1 MQKAVN
7 PIVIKIAVCLLAIK
21 EFWLLLGIPSFADAV
36 VSFLTVGAVPGT
48 QTTLSPE
55 QVYTLLAVIFLL
67 VLVLVF
73 RKDVSGLFVRS
84 KDSRAPHGKPI
95 AMPIAHPHEVVVV
108 RGQVIAPRKLVTPS
122 KWRWRLRA
130 IGRAVK
136 MSTVGVAILCMSSI
150 ARISRRTWTIT
161 VHTFRWLA
169 ELAVI
174 YWRMLEPYIRRFDS
188 WLEKK
193 LHQYDKTSTALSIG
207 GEMSRSLQKLAK
219 NTKLAA
225 KEVSQPLK
233 ATQK

>member
-55 QVYTLLAVIFLL
+55 QVYTLLSVIFLL

-73 RKDVSGLFVRS
+73 RKDVSGFFART
-84 KDSRAPHGKPI
+84 KTGRAQRKPI

-108 RGQVIAPRKLVTPS
+108 RGQAVAPRKQATPS
-122 KWRWRLRA
+122 KWRWRIRGFGRVIKMTVMRA
-130 IGRAVK
+130 LASLTMFV
-136 MSTVGVAILCMSSI
+136 
-150 ARISRRTWTIT
+150 SRVVRYIWTIT
-161 VHTFRWLA
+161 LRTSLWIAKVVVA
-169 ELAVI
+169 
-174 YWRMLEPYIRRFDS
+174 YWRMAEPYIRRFDG

-193 LHQYDKTSTALSIG
+193 LHQYDKASTALSIG
-207 GEMSRSLQKLAK
+207 GEMTRSLQKLAK
-219 NTKLAA
+219 NTKIVA

-233 ATQK
+233 VAQK

>member
-55 QVYTLLAVIFLL
+55 QVYTLLSVIFLL

-73 RKDVSGLFVRS
+73 RKDVSGLFARS
-84 KDSRAPHGKPI
+84 KARRSRRKPLV
-95 AMPIAHPHEVVVV
+95 MPIAHPHEVVMV
-108 RGQVIAPRKLVTPS
+108 RGQAVAPRKQVAPS
-122 KWRWRLRA
+122 KWRWRIRGFGRVVKMTIMGA
-130 IGRAVK
+130 ITSVILFTTRAVRCIWTI
-136 MSTVGVAILCMSSI
+136 MV
-150 ARISRRTWTIT
+150 RISR
-161 VHTFRWLA
+161 WLA
-169 ELAVI
+169 TVVVA
-174 YWRMLEPYIRRFDS
+174 YWRMAEPHIRRFDS

-193 LHQYDKTSTALSIG
+193 LHQYDKASTALSIG
-207 GEMSRSLQKLAK
+207 GEMSRSFQKLAK
-219 NTKLAA
+219 NTKLVV

>member
-55 QVYTLLAVIFLL
+55 QVYTLLSVIFLL

-73 RKDVSGLFVRS
+73 RKDVSSLFARS
-84 KDSRAPHGKPI
+84 KARRSQRKPI
-95 AMPIAHPHEVVVV
+95 IMPIAHPHEVVVV
-108 RGQVIAPRKLVTPS
+108 RGHAVAPRKQATPS
-122 KWRWRLRA
+122 KWRWRIRGF
-130 IGRAVK
+130 GRVVK
-136 MSTVGVAILCMSSI
+136 MTVMGALASVALFAS
-150 ARISRRTWTIT
+150 RISRRTWT
-161 VHTFRWLA
+161 VAVAVSLWLA
-169 ELAVI
+169 KAIVA
-174 YWRMLEPYIRRFDS
+174 YWRMAEPYIRRFDS

-193 LHQYDKTSTALSIG
+193 LHQYDKASTALSIG
-207 GEMSRSLQKLAK
+207 SEMSRSLQKLAK
-219 NTKLAA
+219 NTKLVA

-233 ATQK
+233 VAQK